1 MAAQPDRITVTGDG
15 HAWTAVTGDGHARIT
30 VTADGPYRVEG
41 TVSVCAPDG
50 AVVSTDG
57 VRHLCRCGG
66 SRNKPFCDA
75 THGLKG
81 WSGPES
87 ADHGPIADRRQD
99 YPAGAGVVVHDDRTR
114 CAHFGQCT
122 TRLPGVFRAETE
134 PFVDPAAASA
144 AQITAVVAG
153 CPSGALA
160 YSVDGEQVEEPGAPS
175 ITPIVDG
182 GYRVRGVVVVGADGE
197 AYESRERQTLCRCGH
212 SQNKPFCDGSHFY
225 AGFRDPA
232 PPAVVP
238 SLYEWCGGITA
249 LEALTERF
257 YADLLGEPDPV
268 LEPVFRGMDPAH
280 PRHVAAWLGETFG
293 GPATFTAEHGGYEHM
308 VGAHRG
314 LGLTETQRHR
324 WITRLQATA
333 DAVGL
338 PTDPD
343 FRSTF
348 LAYLEWG
355 TRIAVFN
362 SQPGVSVIE
371 HAPVPRWGWG
381 QTPPYVAQPWDDPD
395 AAEHGRHT
403 WAQHHP

>member
-1 MAAQPDRITVTGDG
+1 MTNPSTRIIVNE
-15 HAWTAVTGDGHARIT
+15 
-30 VTADGPYRVEG
+30 DGPYRVEG
-41 TVSVCAPDG
+41 PVSVHATDG
-50 AVVSTDG
+50 TVLSSDG

-81 WSGPES
+81 WRGPET
-87 ADHGPIADRRQD
+87 ADHGPIADRRDD
-99 YPAGAGVVVHDDRTR
+99 YPLDAGVTVHDDRSR

-122 TRLPGVFRAETE
+122 ARLPGVFRAEAE
-134 PFVDPAAASA
+134 PFVDPAHAPAR
-144 AQITAVVAG
+144 QVTAVVAD

-160 YSVDGEQVEEPGAPS
+160 YSRDGVAVEPPEPPSIIAVVDGP
-175 ITPIVDG
+175 
-182 GYRVRGVVVVGADGE
+182 YRVRGVVVVGADGE
-197 AYESRERQTLCRCGH
+197 PYEPRERQTLCRCGH
-212 SQNKPFCDGSHFY
+212 SRNRPFCDGSHFY

-232 PPAVVP
+232 QPAAVP

-257 YADLLGEPDPV
+257 YTDLLGEPDPV

-280 PRHVAAWLGETFG
+280 PKHVAAWLGETFG

-308 VGAHRG
+308 VSAHRG
-314 LGLTETQRHR
+314 LGLTETQRQR
-324 WITRLQATA
+324 WIARLQATA

-355 TRIAVFN
+355 TRIAVYN
-362 SQPGVSVIE
+362 SQPGISVIA
-371 HAPVPRWGWG
+371 HAPVPQWGWG
-381 QTPPYVAQPWDDPD
+381 QTSPYVAQPWDDPT
-395 AAEHGRHT
+395 AAEQGRHRSGQ
-403 WAQHHP
+403 QHAE